1 MKKFFSGVIIVMLII
16 ATVFVLQKKYHLFG
30 ILGIE
35 QMTEEREKEFITRLH
50 DGIMKGEKEIV
61 LEYLGSPDT
70 VEDFVTEALDK
81 AMELDDK
88 STSSDYDYMKFKQK
102 ATYMNMKGYGSYY
115 IVTYKME
122 YLETYE
128 QTQEVEKK
136 VQEILKELKLDNK
149 SEYKKVKAIHDYIV
163 EHVTYDLSTEKNT
176 AYTALTDQISACQ
189 GYATLLYKMLTDA
202 GIECRIIG
210 GSTDGTP
217 HAWNIVKVD
226 GAWYNV
232 DCTWD
237 DPIGGGTKE
246 RYRYDYF
253 LKSNRAF
260 ADHIRDAEYDTEEFN
275 QEYVISPTSYKIK

>member
-1 MKKFFSGVIIVMLII
+1 MKKIFSGFLIAIIMV
-16 ATVFVLQKKYHLFG
+16 AAVFVLQTKFHLFG

-35 QMTEEREKEFITRLH
+35 QMTEEKEQKFITRLH
-50 DGIMKGEKEIV
+50 DGIMKGEQEIV
-61 LEYLGSPDT
+61 LEYLGSADT
-70 VEDFVTEALDK
+70 VEDFVTEALDR
-81 AMELDDK
+81 AMEMDQK
-88 STSSDYDYMKFKQK
+88 STSSDYDYMKFKQA

-122 YLETYE
+122 YLESYE
-128 QTQEVEKK
+128 QTQKVEQK
-136 VQEILKELKLDNK
+136 VQEILKELNLDGK
-149 SEYKKVKAIHDYIV
+149 TEYQKVKAIHDYIV
-163 EHVTYDLSTEKNT
+163 ENVNYDLSTEQNT
-176 AYTALTDQISACQ
+176 AYTALINQVSACQ
-189 GYATLLYKMLTDA
+189 GYATLMYKMLTDA
-202 GIECRIIG
+202 KIECRIIG

-237 DPIGGGTKE
+237 DPVGGGIKD

-275 QEYVISPTSYKIK
+275 REYIMSPTSYKVK